1 MAETGDLNPR
11 ERLLYAILSLSV
23 AGIAWLYV
31 ATAQN
36 PLVERSMNVELH
48 VRGLSPV
55 EVLVQ
60 SPPAR
65 VQVRLS
71 GPRSAVALLSPAL
84 LDASID
90 LTGLRPGEH
99 RVPVVIAAPPE
110 VRAVA
115 QTPQEVLIV
124 LDSVATRRFPV
135 EVSFIGT
142 LPQGLTVGTPRV
154 TPGYVMVIGATT
166 QVDEIRHAIVTVDTT
181 NLRTQVAT
189 SLQVRLVD
197 ANGQEVRGPAIDPP
211 LVAAQLTVREGVI
224 VKVLPVVPSIVGA
237 PPAPLAVSG
246 VSTDPATVTLTGPS
260 LALQGVTAVQTAP
273 IDLRRATAGV
283 RQQVGLQIPA
293 GVQASVTR
301 VTVSVKLA
309 GGSLST
315 TLRGVPIQVVGL
327 RPGVRPQVVPASIDI
342 QVEGPTDVVARLTAH
357 SIRIVVDAGWRGAG
371 RYQFTPQ
378 AELPQGVRIL
388 NLRPTQVLVILTPS

>member
-1 MAETGDLNPR
+1 MSPR
-11 ERLLYAILSLSV
+11 ERLLYAILSLGV
-23 AGIAWLYV
+23 ASIAWLYV

-36 PLVERSMNVELH
+36 PLVERTMNVELH
-48 VRGLSPV
+48 VRGLSPT

-60 SPPAR
+60 APPSR
-65 VQVRLS
+65 VQARLS

-99 RVPVVIAAPPE
+99 RVPIVVAAPPE

-115 QTPQEVLIV
+115 QTPQEVLVV
-124 LDSVATRRFPV
+124 LDAVESRRFPV
-135 EVSFIGT
+135 EVGFIGT
-142 LPQGLTVGTPRV
+142 LPQGLTVGTPHV
-154 TPGYVMVIGATT
+154 TPGYVMVTGAAT
-166 QVDEIRHAIVTVDTT
+166 QVEEIRHAIVTVDTT
-181 NLRTQVAT
+181 NLRTQQLAT

-197 ANGQEVRGPAIDPP
+197 ANSQEVRGPSIAPP
-211 LVAAQLTVREGVI
+211 LVTAQLTVREGVI
-224 VKVLPVVPSIVGA
+224 AKVVPVVPSIAGS

-246 VSTDPATVTLTGPS
+246 ITADPSTVTLTGPG
-260 LALQGVTAVQTAP
+260 LALQNVTAVQTAP
-273 IDLRRATAGV
+273 IDLRRATGDV
-283 RQQVGLQIPA
+283 RQPVGLQIPA

-301 VTVSVKLA
+301 VTVSVKLG

-315 TLRGVPIQVVGL
+315 TLRGVPIQVVGV
-327 RPGVRPQVVPASIDI
+327 RPGVKPRVVPASIDV
-342 QVEGPTDVVARLTAH
+342 QVEGPTDVVARLTIQ
-357 SIRIVVDAGWRGAG
+357 SIRIVVDAGGRGAG

-378 AELPQGVRIL
+378 AQLPQGVRVL